1 MLFCHFNFIGIFYNM
16 KKTKRLMFESLVSS
30 HSKDLFTV
38 MNNQNIFKYVDESP
52 YTNKDKLFKRYVF
65 LSKGAPPE
73 SNQEWLNWAIKLKNS
88 NDYIGLLQATIYKNQ
103 KTEIGYLLS
112 PKYWSNG
119 YGTEAV
125 NYLCEYLFKNKNVKK
140 IIASIDTRNLISIK
154 LVENLHFKYI
164 KTIDCTLKNIPA
176 KDKIYQLNL

>member
-1 MLFCHFNFIGIFYNM
+1 M
-16 KKTKRLMFESLVSS
+16 KNTKRLIFESLVSS
-30 HSKDLFTV
+30 HSNDLFTI
-38 MNNQNIFKYVDESP
+38 MNNQNIFKYVNESA
-52 YTNKDKLFKRYVF
+52 YTNKDKLLKRYDF
-65 LSKGAPPE
+65 LSKGSPH

-88 NDYIGLLQATIYKNQ
+88 NNYIGVLQATIYKN
-103 KTEIGYLLS
+103 KSTEIGYLLS

-140 IIASIDTRNLISIK
+140 IIASIDTRNLSSIK
-154 LVENLHFKYI
+154 LVEKLHFKYI

-176 KDKIYQLNL
+176 KDKIYQLDNM

>member
-1 MLFCHFNFIGIFYNM
+1 M
-16 KKTKRLMFESLVSS
+16 KKTKRLIFESLVGS
-30 HSKDLFTV
+30 HSNDLFTV
-38 MNNQNIFKYVDESP
+38 MNNQNIYKYVDESP
-52 YTNKDKLFKRYVF
+52 YTNKDKLFKRYDF

-125 NYLCEYLFKNKNVKK
+125 NYLCKYLFKNKN
-140 IIASIDTRNLISIK
+140 A
-154 LVENLHFKYI
+154 
-164 KTIDCTLKNIPA
+164 
-176 KDKIYQLNL
+176 IY

>member
-1 MLFCHFNFIGIFYNM
+1 MEYKDTIFLPKTSFEMRANLPM
-16 KKTKRLMFESLVSS
+16 KEPKILKEW
-30 HSKDLFTV
+30 
-38 MNNQNIFKYVDESP
+38 NNQNIFNYVDESP
-52 YTNKDKLFKRYVF
+52 YTNKDKLFKRYDF

-88 NDYIGLLQATIYKNQ
+88 NDYLGLLQATIYKNQ

-125 NYLCEYLFKNKNVKK
+125 NYLCKYLFKYKNVKNNRPK
-140 IIASIDTRNLISIK
+140 CSICS
-154 LVENLHFKYI
+154 
-164 KTIDCTLKNIPA
+164 
-176 KDKIYQLNL
+176 